1 MVHALLSAMRGL
13 TTPLFQGNR
22 IIDAFYCVILIVAE
36 APPSVGYLR
45 VGCASLFKKIGKNK
59 VICSMILVNKE
70 SMLPVQALL
79 VRIIRDSSF
88 DNELEK
94 ALTTNVQ
101 VLPITKLLMAS
112 GKYPDIVAGAQ

>member
-1 MVHALLSAMRGL
+1 
-13 TTPLFQGNR
+13 
-22 IIDAFYCVILIVAE
+22 
-36 APPSVGYLR
+36 
-45 VGCASLFKKIGKNK
+45 
-59 VICSMILVNKE
+59 MILVNKE